1 MRPVV
6 LLVILFILAGAMVI
20 TFLPNGIIMPFAPG
34 QYPLNQRV
42 PTWPG
47 KARVAP
53 YRPGPAIS
61 VDHLGFYE

>member
-20 TFLPNGIIMPFAPG
+20 TFLPNGIIMPFDPQAPG
-34 QYPLNQRV
+34 RI

-47 KARVAP
+47 KKLFAP
-53 YRPGPAIS
+53 YRPGSPIGA
-61 VDHLGFYE
+61 